1 MYDRVLV
8 ITINSYYSKVPI
20 TGTAVQFYQGT
31 EYRYRGTFKKYR
43 AHLCIFIINPNSAT
57 WLGRQN

>member
-8 ITINSYYSKVPI
+8 ITINSYYLKVPSA
-20 TGTAVQFYQGT
+20 GTAVQFQQGT

-43 AHLCIFIINPNSAT
+43 AHL
-57 WLGRQN
+57 